1 MDKTTVIKYN
11 RNDNMDNN
19 IDNINNNSQ
28 KSYQIKYKENDIDEL
43 DLNNNSDNCI
53 LDKSGIYDNTTEYQK
68 IALSNLYI
76 FDDIEIP
83 KEWLNSDGTI
93 NKNIK
98 ALYDDC
104 MKKYKNEG
112 NKNYKKI
119 ADKLK
124 ILIDSEYGEYT
135 LVEIKNEEISEET
148 IDSILEYLKN
158 KYPEYATK
166 IYDTIK
172 SIYSFDS
179 VVLKDKDGNYIVHY
193 LCTNGG
199 ELGDLL
205 FDAYQI
211 LNSSP
216 EDILN
221 TLSTVAQ
228 TESVNLK
235 YVNEEKVKKV
245 VNGGNILDV
254 LDYSINL
261 FGENYLNGL
270 HTISKDVAKFTN
282 YWEKGAKTIVGEDN
296 YNDFISKSITI
307 LQSIGSK
314 TLLRDYQQTKA
325 YELASKYY
333 DKAKSE
339 GTTLNLHG
347 YSLGGNLAER
357 TYISLVNEKGKS
369 DKTINSLTLFNPLH
383 DSLSK
388 DEVELLKND
397 ENVSIFCNEGDIVSG
412 INNQKDLDS
421 KTKYIY
427 IDYDRV
433 INQNVDPSK
442 NSIENSYN
450 VGIYGLHG
458 LSYALNKDKISFNSD
473 GSIKD
478 TVTITKDN
486 KTIQYKPH
494 AIDNRD
500 IYLKI
505 NKATQEKKEKENE
518 NENK

>member
-1 MDKTTVIKYN
+1 MNEQKVIKYN
-11 RNDNMDNN
+11 ENN
-19 IDNINNNSQ
+19 STNKNNNNSSDNQ
-28 KSYQIKYKENDIDEL
+28 YSYQIKYNESDMEEL
-43 DLNNNSDNCI
+43 DVNNNSNNLL
-53 LDKSGIYDNTTEYQK
+53 LDDSGIYDNTSEYQK

-76 FDDIEIP
+76 FDDMDIP

-93 NKNIK
+93 NKDIK
-98 ALYDDC
+98 VLYKDC
-104 MKKYKNEG
+104 MKKYNDEG
-112 NKNYKKI
+112 NKKYKDI

-124 ILIDSEYGEYT
+124 LLIDSEYGEYT
-135 LVEIKNEEISEET
+135 LVEIKKET
-148 IDSILEYLKN
+148 ISNDTINLLLDYLNK
-158 KYPEYATK
+158 KYPEYSAK
-166 IYDTIK
+166 ISDAVKT
-172 SIYSFDS
+172 IYSFDS
-179 VVLKDKDGNYIVHY
+179 VVLKDKNGNYIVHY

-199 ELGDLL
+199 ELGDIL

-221 TLSTVAQ
+221 SISTIAQ

-235 YVNEEKVKKV
+235 YMNEEKVKKV
-245 VNGGNILDV
+245 VNGGNILNI

-270 HTISKDVAKFTN
+270 HIVSKDVAKFEN
-282 YWEKGAKTIVGEDN
+282 YWQSGAKTIVGEDN
-296 YNDFISKSITI
+296 YDGFISNSIQI
-307 LQSIGSK
+307 LQSIGSI
-314 TLLRDYQQTKA
+314 TLLRDYQQKEA
-325 YELASKYY
+325 HSLASKYY
-333 DKAKSE
+333 DKAKKE
-339 GTTLNLHG
+339 GKTINLHG

-357 TYISLVNEKGKS
+357 TYISLVNEKGKN
-369 DKTINSLTLFNPLH
+369 DKTINSLILFNPLH

-388 DEVELLKND
+388 DEVDLLKND
-397 ENVSIFCNEGDIVSG
+397 ENVSIYCSEGDIVSG

-427 IDYDRV
+427 IDYDNV
-433 INQNVDPSK
+433 INKNVEPNK

-450 VGIYGLHG
+450 VGIYSLHG
-458 LSYALNKDKISFNSD
+458 LPEVLSKDKISFNKD

-486 KTIQYKPH
+486 NQIQYKPH
-494 AIDNRD
+494 AIDNKT
-500 IYLKI
+500 IYHKI
-505 NKATQEKKEKENE
+505 VDATEKKKKEKK